1 MHLSPEL
8 EWAQFLVIMVVG
20 LMLLYDCVVA
30 RKHARKLEGLIGP
43 DEDLDEELEGMDDYD
58 EESDE
63 DEEPLY
69 RSDLRYDT
77 SGHNLRF
84 AQEQGQA
91 NLASSETFLGS
102 MEAPVY
108 YPTLSEDRG
117 SRRSKYT
124 KRFRKGYRDQLTKR
138 KDEKIDS
145 KWLAEWE
152 RKREAEKA
160 AAEGFQDGLEEQLE
174 QQLR

>member
-30 RKHARKLEGLIGP
+30 RKHVRKLEGLIGP
-43 DEDLDEELEGMDDYD
+43 DEDLYEELEGMDDYD

-69 RSDLRYDT
+69 RSDRREDI
-77 SGHNLRF
+77 SGAALRF
-84 AQEQGQA
+84 AAKQGQA
-91 NLASSETFLGS
+91 SLASSETFLGS

-108 YPTLSEDRG
+108 YPTLSEDRARRRSRS
-117 SRRSKYT
+117 SRRMREERSK
-124 KRFRKGYRDQLTKR
+124 
-138 KDEKIDS
+138 
-145 KWLAEWE
+145 
-152 RKREAEKA
+152 
-160 AAEGFQDGLEEQLE
+160 EGMEDGLEEQLE